1 MSTDMIRF
9 VIKDRKDKELANMSF
24 NRQLFETKMNV
35 NDFIEVLRKKC
46 TKLGKYLSL
55 INIENIYQNI

>member
-55 INIENIYQNI
+55 INIENINQNI